1 VLEAMA
7 AGRPV
12 VATAV
17 GAISDVVEDGVTGYL
32 VEPGDVVAL
41 ADRLGRLL
49 DSGELRAQMGAAG
62 QAVAASGHMPDAAI
76 ERLIALYA
84 DLQRERVHG

>member
-1 VLEAMA
+1 
-7 AGRPV
+7 
-12 VATAV
+12 
-17 GAISDVVEDGVTGYL
+17 
-32 VEPGDVVAL
+32 
-41 ADRLGRLL
+41 
-49 DSGELRAQMGAAG
+49 MGAAG